1 MLRGLYLLSQEG
13 QCPGHPAF
21 RENPLAH
28 TGESSRCCV
37 CLLWD
42 CYKLLQSSQWMAFLC
57 IAVDTSISSDIRP
70 WQWITVLTDCCL
82 NRSYFSF
89 SKTVWR
95 WLLVYRWV
103 LWIFTLNLWPQK
115 NGSESDRLSSSLWM
129 LNPGNARQLDGL
141 RDQWK
146 DTVSLEMQ

>member
-1 MLRGLYLLSQEG
+1 MLQGLYLLSQEG

-28 TGESSRCCV
+28 TGESSGCCV

-57 IAVDTSISSDIRP
+57 IAVDTSISSDIRS

-95 WLLVYRWV
+95 
-103 LWIFTLNLWPQK
+103 
-115 NGSESDRLSSSLWM
+115 RLSLLTGLQMGLVDFYLYDLRRMALSLT
-129 LNPGNARQLDGL
+129 GL
-141 RDQWK
+141 VP
-146 DTVSLEMQ
+146 VSEC